1 MAGGRPSGYKPEY
14 CDQAYKLCLL
24 GADDKRIADFFEISE
39 ATLNRW
45 KSEHPEFWESLKA
58 GKENADAAVAASL
71 YNRAKGYVSKK
82 TVTATNG
89 GIVTDV
95 KVVDEYVVPDTTAA
109 IFWLKN
115 RQPKQWRDKQ
125 EIDHSGRI
133 DSSQTVISGEISPEQ
148 AAEAYA
154 KLMG

>member
-45 KSEHPEFWESLKA
+45 KSEHPEFWESLKG

-71 YNRAKGYVSKK
+71 YNRAKGYVGKK

-89 GIVTDV
+89 GIITDV
-95 KVVDEYVVPDTTAA
+95 QVVDEYVAPDTTAA

-133 DSSQTVISGEISPEQ
+133 DSAQTVISGEISPEQ

>member
-14 CDQAYKLCLL
+14 CEQAFKLCLL

-39 ATLNRW
+39 ATLYRW
-45 KSEHPEFWESLKA
+45 KADYPEFCESLKN
-58 GKENADAAVAASL
+58 GKENADAAIAASL
-71 YNRAKGYVSKK
+71 YNRAKGYVGKK
-82 TVTATNG
+82 TVTATNQG
-89 GIVTDV
+89 VITDIQ
-95 KVVDEYVVPDTTAA
+95 VVDEYVAPDTTAA

-125 EIDHSGRI
+125 DIAHSGQI
-133 DSSQTVISGEISPEQ
+133 DSNQTVISTEATPEQ
-148 AAEAYA
+148 AAEVYA